1 MRWLALC
8 NMSIVRAIQVVF
20 IYTSVNVIVS
30 NNMIGKG
37 VAVVSIIGVVV
48 LAILLNTTTPANAG
62 PFGILVIFI
71 CAYLSSLGVVT
82 YFLYAI
88 TRLIAHLSS
97 VMTVKKPFMALSFRQ
112 SYYYSTVIAAAPIML
127 IGLQSVGS
135 IGVAEFLLVI
145 VFVFIGCLY
154 ITKRIR

>member
-1 MRWLALC
+1 
-8 NMSIVRAIQVVF
+8 
-20 IYTSVNVIVS
+20 
-30 NNMIGKG
+30 MIEKG
-37 VAVVSIIGVVV
+37 VAIVTVIGVVV

-82 YFLYAI
+82 YFLYGI
-88 TRLIAHLSS
+88 TRLTAHLSS
-97 VMTVKKPFMALSFRQ
+97 AMTVKKPFEGLSFRR

-127 IGLQSVGS
+127 VGLQSVGS
-135 IGVAEFLLVI
+135 VGIAEFLLVV

-154 ITKRIR
+154 ITKRIS